1 MGFRKVRGKKY
12 NSIYE
17 YYKNSDVDKRT
28 VSYYIMYRDIDNI
41 PKKVK
46 CDATNKDEAL
56 KILNDKKAQLTKD
69 RAEIEKDDSLLAR
82 KIMNNNLKL
91 EDIAKIYFPTKTAKT
106 IKMIESAFNR
116 HVKPTLGEIKISKI
130 KTEDIKQLSEELKR
144 TPALRGV
151 QKKAK
156 PDADP
161 LNPRTVKKII
171 SNLRAM
177 FNWAIKEGYVD
188 KNPVI
193 VADII
198 KTDKNEAGRVL
209 SDVEL
214 EKLWKLDEFQ
224 TKPRLLLFLK
234 ACYHTG
240 ARPAAVMTIQVK
252 HINFENK
259 TVHIRAMKQGKPY
272 DARVSDELLNM
283 FNEWISKHSLVHDN
297 YIFFPMQLYKR
308 AITEAEKMA
317 IKNTHTRYQGY
328 AEHFRAIFDK
338 YFNQNVGTYDSAY
351 RVTVYTMRRTAATNV
366 YKKFGIVHAKRFLNH
381 TEIDTTMKY
390 LNIDDDMEMVDYGL

>member
-17 YYKNSDVDKRT
+17 YYKNSDPDKKT
-28 VSYYIMYRDIDNI
+28 IAYYIMYRDIDNI

-46 CDATNKDEAL
+46 CDATDKDEAL
-56 KILNDKKAQLTKD
+56 NILNDKKAQLTKD
-69 RAEIEKDDSLLAR
+69 RAEIEKDNSLLTR

-106 IKMIESAFNR
+106 TKMIESAFNR
-116 HVKPTLGEIKISKI
+116 HVKPKLGHMKIAKI
-130 KTEDIKQLSEELKR
+130 KTDDIKKLSEELKK

-161 LNPRTVKKII
+161 LNPRTVKKIV

-177 FNWAIKEGYVD
+177 FNWAIKEGYID

-209 SDVEL
+209 SDAEL
-214 EKLWKLDEFQ
+214 EKLWNLDEFQ

-234 ACYHTG
+234 TCYHTG

-272 DARVSDELLNM
+272 DARVSDEMLDM
-283 FNEWISKHSLVHDN
+283 FKEWISKHNLVHDN
-297 YIFFPMQLYKR
+297 YIFFPIQLYKR
-308 AITEAEKMA
+308 AITEEEKMA
-317 IKNTHTRYQGY
+317 IKNSHTRYQGY
-328 AEHFRAIFDK
+328 AERFRAIFDK
-338 YFNQNVGTYDSAY
+338 HFNQNVGTYDHAY
-351 RVTVYTMRRTAATNV
+351 RVTVYTMRRTAATKV
-366 YKKFGIVHAKRFLNH
+366 YKKFGIVHAKKFLNH

>member
-28 VSYYIMYRDIDNI
+28 VAYYIMYRDIDNI

-69 RAEIEKDDSLLAR
+69 RAEIEKDNSLLAR
-82 KIMNNNLKL
+82 KIMNSNLKL

-106 IKMIESAFNR
+106 TKMIESAFNR
-116 HVKPTLGEIKISKI
+116 HIKPTLGKIKISKI
-130 KTEDIKQLSEELKR
+130 KTEDVKQLSEALKR

-156 PDADP
+156 TDADT

-171 SNLRAM
+171 SNFRAM

-209 SDVEL
+209 SDAEL
-214 EKLWKLDEFQ
+214 EKLWNLDEFQ

-234 ACYHTG
+234 TCYHTG

-252 HINFENK
+252 HINFESK

-272 DARVSDELLNM
+272 DARVSDELLDI
-283 FNEWISKHSLVHDN
+283 FKEWISKHSLVHDN

-308 AITEAEKMA
+308 AITEEEKMA

-366 YKKFGIVHAKRFLNH
+366 YKKFGIVHAKKFLNH

-390 LNIDDDMEMVDYGL
+390 LNIDDDMEMIDYGL